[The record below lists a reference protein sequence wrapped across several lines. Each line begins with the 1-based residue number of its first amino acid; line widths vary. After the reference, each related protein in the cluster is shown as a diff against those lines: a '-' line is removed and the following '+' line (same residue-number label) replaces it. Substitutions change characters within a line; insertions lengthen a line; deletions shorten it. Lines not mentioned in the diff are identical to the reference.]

1 MSSRLRGSV
10 LTCAMLA
17 RGDKQVLCAVSNESD
32 EQAMASI
39 DSTEY
44 DSLRH
49 IISFENDKFS
59 CKEGVEWQCAIPA
72 KKVELLYDDINL

>member
-1 MSSRLRGSV
+1 M
-10 LTCAMLA
+10 A
-17 RGDKQVLCAVSNESD
+17 R
-32 EQAMASI
+32 I

-59 CKEGVEWQCAIPA
+59 CKEGVEWQYAIPV
-72 KKVELLYDDINL
+72 KKVELLYDDLNL

>member
-1 MSSRLRGSV
+1 MSTRLRGSV

-44 DSLRH
+44 DSLRG
-49 IISFENDKFS
+49 NPPNK
-59 CKEGVEWQCAIPA
+59 
-72 KKVELLYDDINL
+72 